1 MVTLQS
7 AENALKTV
15 YLGVIANQL
24 NTNANPLL
32 NKIKQSSNDVWGKE
46 IKKVAPYGI
55 NGGIGAGTESGTLPT
70 AAANNY
76 KQFTATL
83 KNLYGTI
90 EISDKAVRASQ
101 NNAGAFVNLL
111 NAEMEGLIKASA
123 FNLGR
128 MLYGDGSG
136 KLATVASVSSGVI
149 TVNTV
154 KPLIEGLVVDCFTS
168 DGTEITDLRGARITT
183 VDREN
188 KTITLDKTTASVSF
202 GENCYFTVQGS
213 KGNEITGLGQIFK
226 STGTLYGIDRAT
238 NKWLVPYMKENVG
251 AISDTVLQEAIDTL
265 EEETGS
271 NVDFITC
278 ASDVKRQYINYL
290 SAYKRNIDVMELNGG
305 HKAITFNGVPVVSDR
320 FIEDGEAYLL
330 NTKDFTFHQL
340 CDWKWLEG
348 EDGKVIKQKA
358 GYPSYY
364 ATLVKYGELIC
375 DRPKAQAKLSG
386 ITDVVEETSEETEVE
401 TTDGEE

>member
-15 YLGVIANQL
+15 YLGVISNQL

-32 NKIKQSSNDVWGKE
+32 TKIKQSTNDVWGKE
-46 IKKVAPYGI
+46 IKKVAPFGI
-55 NGGIGAGTESGTLPT
+55 NGGIGAGTENGSLPT

-76 KQFTATL
+76 KQFTTTL

-111 NAEMEGLIKASA
+111 NAEMDGLIKASSY
-123 FNLGR
+123 NLGR

-136 KLATVASVSSGVI
+136 KLSTVVSVSGASV
-149 TVNTV
+149 TVSTV
-154 KPLIEGLVVDCFTS
+154 KPLIEGLVVDCYTAE
-168 DGTEITDLRGARITT
+168 GEEIAELHGARI
-183 VDREN
+183 VSIDRAS
-188 KTITLDKTTASVSF
+188 KTITLNKTTSSDSF
-202 GENCYFTVQGS
+202 VAGCYFTVQGS
-213 KGNEITGLGQIFK
+213 KDNEITGLGQIFK
-226 STGTLYGIDRAT
+226 TTGDLYGIDRES
-238 NKWLVPYMKENVG
+238 NKWLVPYMKESAG
-251 AISDTVLQEAIDTL
+251 AISDSLLQEAIDTL
-265 EEETGS
+265 EEESGS
-271 NVDFITC
+271 TVDFITC
-278 ASDVKRQYINYL
+278 ASNVKRMYIDYL
-290 SAYKRNIDVMELNGG
+290 SSFKRNIDVMELAGG
-305 HKAITFNGVPVVSDR
+305 HKAITFNGVPVVSDK

-358 GYPSYY
+358 GYPAYY
-364 ATLVKYGELIC
+364 ATLVKYGDLIC
-375 DRPKAQAKLSG
+375 DRPKGQAKISG
-386 ITDVVEETSEETEVE
+386 ITAE
-401 TTDGEE
+401 

>member
-32 NKIKQSSNDVWGKE
+32 TKIKQSTNDVWGKE
-46 IKKVAPYGI
+46 IKKVAPFGI
-55 NGGIGAGTESGTLPT
+55 NGGIGAGTENGSLPT

-76 KQFTATL
+76 KQFTSTL

-111 NAEMEGLIKASA
+111 NAEMDGLIKASSY
-123 FNLGR
+123 NLGR
-128 MLYGDGSG
+128 MLYGDGTG
-136 KLATVASVSSGVI
+136 KLATVSAVSGNQI
-149 TVNTV
+149 TVSTV
-154 KPLIEGLVVDCFTS
+154 KPLIEGLVVDCYLAN
-168 DGTEITDLRGARITT
+168 DTEITELHGARIISI
-183 VDREN
+183 DRAS
-188 KTITLDKTTASVSF
+188 KTIMLDKTSETISE
-202 GENCYFTVQGS
+202 GCYFTVQGS
-213 KGNEITGLGQIFK
+213 KDNEITGLGQIFK
-226 STGTLYGIDRAT
+226 STGTLYGIDREA
-238 NKWLVPYMKENVG
+238 NKWLVPYMKESAG
-251 AISDTVLQEAIDTL
+251 AVSDTLFQEAIDAL
-265 EEETGS
+265 EEESGS

-278 ASDVKRQYINYL
+278 ASDVKRAYIEYL
-290 SAYKRNIDVMELNGG
+290 SSYKRNIDVMELAGG

-358 GYPSYY
+358 GYPAYY
-364 ATLVKYGELIC
+364 ATLVKYGDLIC
-375 DRPKAQAKLSG
+375 DRPKGQAKISG
-386 ITDVVEETSEETEVE
+386 ITE
-401 TTDGEE
+401 

>member
-15 YLGVIANQL
+15 YLGVISNQL

-32 NKIKQSSNDVWGKE
+32 TKIKQSTNDVWGKE

-55 NGGIGAGTESGTLPT
+55 NGGIGAGTENGSLPT

-76 KQFTATL
+76 KQFTTTL

-111 NAEMEGLIKASA
+111 NAEMDGLIKASSY
-123 FNLGR
+123 NLGR
-128 MLYGDGSG
+128 MLYGDGTG
-136 KLATVASVSSGVI
+136 ILTTVVSAEANVVTVSSI
-149 TVNTV
+149 
-154 KPLIEGLVVDCFTS
+154 KPLIEGLVMDCFTAEGS
-168 DGTEITDLRGARITT
+168 EITELHGARI
-183 VDREN
+183 VSIDRAN
-188 KTITLDKTTASVSF
+188 KTVTLDKSATSATA
-202 GENCYFTVQGS
+202 GCYFTVQGS
-213 KGNEITGLGQIFK
+213 KDNEITGLGQIFK
-226 STGTLYGIDRAT
+226 TTGTLYGIDRES
-238 NKWLVPYMKENVG
+238 NKWLVPYMKESAG
-251 AISDTVLQEAIDTL
+251 AVSDTLFQEAIDAL
-265 EEETGS
+265 EEESGS

-278 ASDVKRQYINYL
+278 ASNVKRAYIEYL
-290 SAYKRNIDVMELNGG
+290 SSYKRNIDIMELAGG

-358 GYPSYY
+358 GYPAYY
-364 ATLVKYGELIC
+364 ATLVKYGDLIC
-375 DRPKAQAKLSG
+375 DRPKGQAKISG
-386 ITDVVEETSEETEVE
+386 ITE
-401 TTDGEE
+401 

>member
-24 NTNANPLL
+24 NTNSNPLL
-32 NKIKQSSNDVWGKE
+32 NKIKQSTNDVWGKE

-55 NGGIGAGTESGTLPT
+55 NGGIGAGTENGTLPT
-70 AAANNY
+70 AASNNY
-76 KQFTATL
+76 KQFTSTL

-111 NAEMEGLIKASA
+111 NAEMDGLIKASA

-136 KLATVASVSSGVI
+136 VLATITDLTNGIVVS
-149 TVNTV
+149 TV
-154 KPLIEGLVVDCFTS
+154 KPLIEGLVMDCFTAA
-168 DGTEITDLRGARITT
+168 GVEITDLHGARI
-183 VDREN
+183 VSIDRET
-188 KTITLDKTTASVSF
+188 KTIVLDKTTSSLSF
-202 GENCYFTVQGS
+202 ATGCYFTVQGS
-213 KGNEITGLGQIFK
+213 KDNEITGLGQIFK
-226 STGTLYGIDRAT
+226 STGSIYGIDRST
-238 NKWLVPYMKENVG
+238 NKWLVPYMKDNVG
-251 AISDTVLQEAIDTL
+251 DISDNVLQEAIDTL

-278 ASDVKRQYINYL
+278 SSDVKRQYISYL
-290 SAYKRNIDVMELNGG
+290 SSYKRNIDVMELNGG
-305 HKAITFNGVPVVSDR
+305 HKAITFNGIPVVSDR

-358 GYPSYY
+358 GYPAYY

-386 ITDVVEETSEETEVE
+386 IGVETVTEVVTEETTNNSN
-401 TTDGEE
+401 G